1 MTSQPQLS
9 IIAPCN
15 NEQENLRPLVESIH
29 AAVEPLGLTYEI
41 MLVDDGSRDES
52 WEVLQ
57 QLGGAD
63 ERVRGLQFA
72 YNCGQSTAPWAGI
85 KTARGG
91 ILVTMDSDLQNPPS
105 EIPRLLEAL
114 RHADCICGSRVA
126 ARAQGDGW
134 LKRATSQIANWVRN
148 RLSGETISDAG
159 CCFRA
164 FRRECVAQMKF
175 FRGAHRFLPT
185 LIKMEGYRV
194 EEIPVRHNPRRAG
207 SSHYGIWNRLFKS
220 SADLLGIRWMKRR
233 ALCYQIAETIN

>member
-15 NEQENLRPLVESIH
+15 NERETLRPLVQSIR
-29 AAVEPLGLTYEI
+29 AALDPLGLTYEI
-41 MLVDDGSRDES
+41 VLVDDGSRDDS
-52 WEVLQ
+52 WGVLQ
-57 QLGGAD
+57 QLGRED
-63 ERVRGLQFA
+63 ERVRALQFSF
-72 YNCGQSTAPWAGI
+72 NCGQSMALWAGI
-85 KTARGG
+85 KAARGET
-91 ILVTMDSDLQNPPS
+91 LVTMDSDLQNPPS

-134 LKRATSQIANWVRN
+134 LKRASSQVANRVRN

-164 FRRECVAQMKF
+164 FRRECVAQVKF

-194 EEIPVRHNPRRAG
+194 AEIPVRHNPRRSG

-220 SADLLGIRWMKRR
+220 STDLLGIRWMKART
-233 ALCYQIAETIN
+233 LCYQIAETIN